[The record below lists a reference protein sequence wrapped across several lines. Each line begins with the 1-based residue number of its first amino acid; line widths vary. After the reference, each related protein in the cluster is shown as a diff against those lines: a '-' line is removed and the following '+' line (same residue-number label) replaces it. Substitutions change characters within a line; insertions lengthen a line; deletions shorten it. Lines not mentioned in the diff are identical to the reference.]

1 VAAEQT
7 LPLAPGTI
15 LNSDLPRN
23 FETVLEFNNI
33 LSQVQPNSKVKLFFS
48 VGNLVNTF
56 PYLTRQWQETIYGT
70 EVVSSW
76 ETVENIVEVP
86 VTETVIEDVIS
97 YEEVYN
103 SASLSWE
110 GALAP
115 GENNWQRFI
124 DIPVNEGDT
133 DVLVAGYFKTQNSST
148 DTEFGDYWD
157 GETLT
162 YQTGMNNM
170 YIGYTVRVKQ
180 YTWIRLLQVSGTSTN
195 QPSYADDEIFF
206 LDSLSDY
213 TDEPGNVGVPLSQ
226 TTSWIPFRIIAH
238 NLTTGEEAECP
249 CEQGDS
255 QDEFIPIY
263 QVRHRSGYAQN
274 SPYRAVE
281 STNNNVRIDLYELPE
296 GFLNHNDEI
305 KFYFHSGT
313 HHSTLLGTAPPS
325 LEGYP
330 AIYEYPSYQNI
341 STEQFPYVLSAS
353 STSYDRL
360 QNSGEDVVEGHP
372 AWNTE
377 YVEDEN
383 RDVYWSFTKTNYE
396 FYANRLD
403 IEWSWYTT
411 NEVITPTETEVIT
424 YVSQVVETQV
434 EVQTEVETE
443 DIVTNTERV
452 ISGFNRGICNIEF
465 SDFEFQARN
474 LVTSEETTFYG
485 GTMEDLL
492 EFDYKFKLINRD
504 TGQEYLQWTKTAT
517 LELGNYAGLNYAEF
531 SHIINFEDVY
541 IGDGAPLQITVEPDG
556 EYRRFNNDEEGYI
569 RLTKTELSSAWKNYS
584 YFSGDLYPQ
593 IPSQLNY
600 WLFGNFVLKRNV

>member
-1 VAAEQT
+1 
-7 LPLAPGTI
+7 
-15 LNSDLPRN
+15 
-23 FETVLEFNNI
+23 
-33 LSQVQPNSKVKLFFS
+33 
-48 VGNLVNTF
+48 
-56 PYLTRQWQETIYGT
+56 
-70 EVVSSW
+70 
-76 ETVENIVEVP
+76 
-86 VTETVIEDVIS
+86 
-97 YEEVYN
+97 
-103 SASLSWE
+103 
-110 GALAP
+110 
-115 GENNWQRFI
+115 
-124 DIPVNEGDT
+124 
-133 DVLVAGYFKTQNSST
+133 
-148 DTEFGDYWD
+148 
-157 GETLT
+157 
-162 YQTGMNNM
+162 M
-170 YIGYTVRVKQ
+170 
-180 YTWIRLLQVSGTSTN
+180 
-195 QPSYADDEIFF
+195 
-206 LDSLSDY
+206 
-213 TDEPGNVGVPLSQ
+213 
-226 TTSWIPFRIIAH
+226 
-238 NLTTGEEAECP
+238 
-249 CEQGDS
+249 
-255 QDEFIPIY
+255 
-263 QVRHRSGYAQN
+263 
-274 SPYRAVE
+274 E